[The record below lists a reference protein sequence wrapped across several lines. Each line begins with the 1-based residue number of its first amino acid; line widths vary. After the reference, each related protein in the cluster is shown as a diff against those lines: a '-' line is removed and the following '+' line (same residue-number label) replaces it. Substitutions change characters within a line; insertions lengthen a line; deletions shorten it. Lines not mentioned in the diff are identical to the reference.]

1 LRDESDGAKS
11 SRVDSDRRSS
21 NAACV
26 REGREERENVPSKPL
41 LLAALV
47 VLGLVTGSSALAE
60 KPGNSLNAKL
70 CQKNGWMSLYTRSG
84 EAFKTESACI
94 SYTAQG
100 GQLIVR
106 AALDCL
112 DDGWQAL
119 GSSPTEPF
127 ASEQACVDFANGG
140 GTAVALG
147 ADLTLSKS
155 VEPSVASV
163 GDTVTFTV
171 TLTNAGP
178 GAATGV
184 TVRDLL
190 PAGLTFVSATPSQ
203 GTYVSATGLWTV
215 GTVTTG
221 TPQALAI
228 RGTLTAVTP
237 QTNTATVTHS
247 DQFDPDTA
255 NNTASTQLGVRS
267 ADLAIA
273 KSASNT
279 SPTVGDTVTFTVTL
293 TNSGPDVAT
302 GVGVSDVMSGGLTFL
317 SATPSQGSFD
327 AATGLWTVGTVT
339 SSTPQTL
346 QVVARV
352 VSTGPQS
359 NTATITQS
367 AQADPDATDN
377 TAAANLV
384 AQPPSADLALAKSVA
399 PTAASVGDTV
409 TFTVT
414 LTNSGPSVAT
424 GVEVSDLLPDGL
436 AFVSATPSQGTYTP
450 ATGLWTVGTVMTG
463 APPTMELVVRV
474 VSPGPHTNT
483 ATVSRSDQ
491 PDPDTTNNTASAEL
505 GVASAD
511 LALAKSV
518 DPIAAN
524 LGEVV
529 TFTVTLTNNGPTAA
543 TGVEVSDLLPDGL
556 AFVSATPSQ
565 GTYTPATGL
574 WTVGTVTTSDP
585 QTLEIKVALVLTT
598 PQTNT
603 ATVTHSDQPDPD
615 GANNSA
621 SSVVRLALADLAV
634 AKSASN
640 TTPNVGDTITFTV
653 TLTNNGP
660 DAATGVAV
668 SDVLSAGLSFVS
680 ATPSQGA
687 FNSVIGLWSV
697 GAVAAGTSQTL
708 QIEATVVSAGQQ
720 ANTAMIAH
728 SDQFDPDAGN
738 NTASVA
744 LN

>member
-1 LRDESDGAKS
+1 
-11 SRVDSDRRSS
+11 
-21 NAACV
+21 
-26 REGREERENVPSKPL
+26 VPSKAL
-41 LLAALV
+41 CFAALV
-47 VLGLVTGSSALAE
+47 VLALVTGSSALAD
-60 KPGNSLNAKL
+60 KPGNSPNAKL
-70 CQKNGWMSLYTRSG
+70 CQKNGWMNLYTRSG
-84 EAFKTESACI
+84 EAFSSESACAA
-94 SYTAQG
+94 YGAQG
-100 GQLIVR
+100 GQLIVQ

-112 DDGWQAL
+112 DDGWKAL
-119 GSSPTEPF
+119 GSSPTAPF

-140 GTAVALG
+140 GTPVALG

-190 PAGLTFVSATPSQ
+190 PAGITFVSATPSQ
-203 GTYVSATGLWTV
+203 GTYDSATGLWTV

-228 RGTLTAVTP
+228 RGRLTAFTP

-247 DQFDPDTA
+247 DQSDPNTA

-267 ADLAIA
+267 ADLALA
-273 KSASNT
+273 KSTSNT
-279 SPTVGDTVTFTVTL
+279 SPTVGDTVTFSVTL

-302 GVGVSDVMSGGLTFL
+302 GVGVSDLMSGGLTFL

-339 SSTPQTL
+339 SGTPQTL
-346 QVVARV
+346 QIVARV

-367 AQADPDATDN
+367 DQADPDAIDN
-377 TAAANLV
+377 TAVVNLV
-384 AQPPSADLALAKSVA
+384 AQAPSADLALAKAVA
-399 PTAASVGDTV
+399 PTAANVGDMV

-424 GVEVSDLLPDGL
+424 GVEVSDLLPAGL
-436 AFVSATPSQGTYTP
+436 SFVSATPSQGTYDPTS
-450 ATGLWTVGTVMTG
+450 GLWTVGTVTT
-463 APPTMELVVRV
+463 ATPQTLQIVARV
-474 VSPGPHTNT
+474 VSTGPHTNI
-483 ATVSRSDQ
+483 ATVTHADQ
-491 PDPDTTNNTASAEL
+491 SDPDATNNTASAEL
-505 GVASAD
+505 GVASAE
-511 LALAKSV
+511 LAVTKAV
-518 DPIAAN
+518 APTAAN

-543 TGVEVSDLLPDGL
+543 TGVEVSDVLSAGL
-556 AFVSATPSQ
+556 TFQSATPSQ
-565 GTYTPATGL
+565 GTYDSATGL
-574 WTVGTVTTSDP
+574 WTVGTVSAGAP
-585 QTLEIKVALVLTT
+585 QTLAIRAALTEPTT
-598 PQTNT
+598 QTNT

-615 GANNSA
+615 TANNSA
-621 SSVVRLALADLAV
+621 FAVVRLALADLAV

-640 TTPNVGDTITFTV
+640 TTPSVGDTVTFTV

-668 SDVLSAGLSFVS
+668 SDALSAGLVFIS

-687 FNSVIGLWSV
+687 FNSVTGLWSV
-697 GAVAAGTSQTL
+697 GSVATGTPQTL
-708 QIEATVVSAGQQ
+708 EIVARVVSAGSQS
-720 ANTAMIAH
+720 NTATIAH
-728 SDQFDPDAGN
+728 SDQSDPDSSN